1 MEEKQRILKAIEED
15 PMFRHALMGLLGFR
29 EILDRITRI
38 EERITRIEERQQKL
52 EERMV
57 ELEERQQK
65 LEERQQR
72 LEERMLKLEERMIK
86 LEERQQML
94 EERQQK
100 LEERL
105 LKVEEELAELRRSH
119 NMLIKKMIN
128 LEKLVTTIA
137 HRFGVITETA
147 FREALSDILA
157 RYFGA
162 TASRLD
168 VFDEEG
174 IVFGYPSMVNIDVVV
189 KDDVHIVVEVKS
201 RVDGWDVLKVVRLAR
216 LYEKKTG
223 VKPRMAIVAGYATK
237 KAIEVAKK
245 FGVDIYTYLEDEQ
258 ALS

>member
-1 MEEKQRILKAIEED
+1 MENTSLTMEEKQKILNAIRED
-15 PMFRHALMGLLGFR
+15 PMFRHALMGLLGFQ

-38 EERITRIEERQQKL
+38 EER
-52 EERMV
+52 
-57 ELEERQQK
+57 
-65 LEERQQR
+65 QQR
-72 LEERMLKLEERMIK
+72 LEERMIK
-86 LEERQQML
+86 LEERQQRL

-100 LEERL
+100 LEE
-105 LKVEEELAELRRSH
+105 ELIELRKSH
-119 NMLIKKMIN
+119 NMLIEKMVSLEKRMVN
-128 LEKLVTTIA
+128 LGKLVTTIA
-137 HRFGVITETA
+137 HRFGVITESS
-147 FREALSDILA
+147 FRQALNDILSK
-157 RYFGA
+157 YFGA
-162 TASRLD
+162 TASKWS
-168 VFDEEG
+168 VYDEEG